1 MGLLTAVT
9 LSGWPDIVLG
19 VLIVLLNVAA
29 AKEVWEVAT
38 EEQLAAKALAGEDVD
53 DD

>member
-1 MGLLTAVT
+1 MAA
-9 LSGWPDIVLG
+9 
-19 VLIVLLNVAA
+19 NVAA